1 MEKGS
6 GRGKARKGM
15 KRIRFWKN
23 AASGHGFALRKS
35 GIIGQS
41 APLMADITSLMGMDI
56 MNLYSIL
63 YKKSDT

>member
-1 MEKGS
+1 MKGNEKDP
-6 GRGKARKGM
+6 
-15 KRIRFWKN
+15 ILEN

>member
-1 MEKGS
+1 
-6 GRGKARKGM
+6 M

-41 APLMADITSLMGMDI
+41 ALLMADITSLMGMDI